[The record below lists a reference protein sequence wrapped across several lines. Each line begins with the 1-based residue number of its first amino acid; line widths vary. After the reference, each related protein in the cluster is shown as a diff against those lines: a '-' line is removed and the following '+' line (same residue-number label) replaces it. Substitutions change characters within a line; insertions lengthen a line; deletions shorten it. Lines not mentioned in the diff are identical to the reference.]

1 MFDLEKAIADWRR
14 QMLAAGIKT
23 PVPLE
28 ELEIHVRDEIEL
40 QMKSGLNLE
49 KAFEISIWRIGQSS
63 VLKREF
69 GKAQANMETRCINQ
83 RFISGMVMV
92 FSGAVLAMLFLLSV
106 ATAIHA
112 GRFASAFKSG
122 KISLLDLY
130 ATFSGNALLSHTDFV
145 HECLVISL
153 IFTVLFALLSC
164 RLAKQTHMSRD
175 V

>member
-1 MFDLEKAIADWRR
+1 MFDLEKAIVDWRR

-49 KAFEISIWRIGQSS
+49 KAFEISVWRIGQSS

-69 GKAQANMETRCINQ
+69 GKAQAIMETGCINQ
-83 RFISGMVMV
+83 RFVSSMVIV
-92 FSGAVLAMLFLLSV
+92 FSGAALAMLFLLSV
-106 ATAIHA
+106 ALGIHA
-112 GRFASAFKSG
+112 GRSASAFKSG
-122 KISLLDLY
+122 KVSLPDLY
-130 ATFSGNALLSHTDFV
+130 ATFSGNALLSHSDFLR
-145 HECLVISL
+145 ECLVMSL
-153 IFTVLFALLSC
+153 ILTVLFALLSC